1 MGWGEEDKIE
11 GASDDSGAVEALL
24 REHGAALARLVR
36 GYAREE
42 AAQQDLLQEI
52 ALALWRALPGFRGE
66 CSARTFVYR
75 VAHNRCIDLTLR
87 RARIVEAPLEEAA
100 HAAAGDHEQ
109 ALAHREQ
116 IERLLGHVRGLELPY
131 RMAVMLSLEGLPH
144 AEIAAVLGITEAAAS
159 VRLHRAR
166 EVLKARM
173 RAKEEA

>member
-1 MGWGEEDKIE
+1 V
-11 GASDDSGAVEALL
+11 GAVEALL
-24 REHGAALARLVR
+24 REHGAALGRLVR

-52 ALALWRALPGFRGE
+52 AVALWKALPGFRGE
-66 CSARTFVYR
+66 CSERTFVYR

-87 RARIVEAPLEEAA
+87 RARVVEAPLDEAA
-100 HAAAGDHEQ
+100 HVAQGDHEREI
-109 ALAHREQ
+109 ARREQ
-116 IERLLGHVRGLELPY
+116 VERLLEHVRALELPY

-173 RAKEEA
+173 SAKEVV